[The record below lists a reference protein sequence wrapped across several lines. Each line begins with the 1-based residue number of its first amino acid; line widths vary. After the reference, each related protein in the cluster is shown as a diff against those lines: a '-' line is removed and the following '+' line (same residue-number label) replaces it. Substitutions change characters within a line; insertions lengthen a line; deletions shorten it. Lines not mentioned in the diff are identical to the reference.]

1 MAQAVES
8 SEFLHN
14 RLALKTTAGVLDRHV
29 QPAEVAQA
37 RLFEGILQS
46 EFAQLHRLADRM
58 AGSLDWQHDLD
69 GHEVPRDLLRIH
81 ARIDEIHRL
90 LQALRGRFPQ
100 SGRSPD
106 VIGAV

>member
-1 MAQAVES
+1 MAQPVES

-14 RLALKTTAGVLDRHV
+14 RLAPKTTAGVLDRHV

-37 RLFEGILQS
+37 RLFESILQS

-58 AGSLDWQHDLD
+58 TGSPDWQHDLN
-69 GHEVPRDLLRIH
+69 GHELSRDLLRIH

-100 SGRSPD
+100 PGRSPD
-106 VIGAV
+106 IIAAM